1 MKYYTTTTRQ
11 RGWQVDSVVRRAAT
25 PATPRQLIGGVAG
38 VSARLPGRTGSNP
51 MESEWVFSPVATEAV
66 NGN

>member
-1 MKYYTTTTRQ
+1 MKSKHKYI
-11 RGWQVDSVVRRAAT
+11 GLDVHKDQVRPLV
-25 PATPRQLIGGVAG
+25 GGIAG
-38 VSARLPGRTGSNP
+38 VSARLPRRTGSNP